1 MSKIEAR
8 NLGDSGRAYLRRQ
21 LTGVNGF
28 CSELLAAI
36 NAVPGE
42 VLTFAPSE
50 TTLERLLR
58 FEEGGLLP
66 ENLTGLDVFPTPGGG
81 TLVPIVSLIDKQVEI
96 IREAMT
102 IASAVCIADDVNP
115 RWSDE
120 LVRSWSTAF
129 GVGEEVYHLLT
140 LMHSNDDFEDVVC
153 CKSFWHDVSAVCTLS
168 PSLDEARTSTPLELE
183 KSAATAV
190 LITCAA
196 YAGEG
201 FVLWRRTAA

>member
-66 ENLTGLDVFPTPGGG
+66 ENLTGLDVDRQAGRDHQG
-81 TLVPIVSLIDKQVEI
+81 
-96 IREAMT
+96 
-102 IASAVCIADDVNP
+102 
-115 RWSDE
+115 
-120 LVRSWSTAF
+120 
-129 GVGEEVYHLLT
+129 
-140 LMHSNDDFEDVVC
+140 SNDHCERC
-153 CKSFWHDVSAVCTLS
+153 LHC
-168 PSLDEARTSTPLELE
+168 
-183 KSAATAV
+183 
-190 LITCAA
+190 
-196 YAGEG
+196 
-201 FVLWRRTAA
+201 